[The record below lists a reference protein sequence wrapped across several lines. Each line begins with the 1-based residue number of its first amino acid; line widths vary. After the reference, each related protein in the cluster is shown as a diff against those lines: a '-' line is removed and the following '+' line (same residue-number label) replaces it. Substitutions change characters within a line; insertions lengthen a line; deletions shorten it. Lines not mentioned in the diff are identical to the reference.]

1 MTLNFIKGFPGSSAG
16 KESACNVGDL
26 GLISGL
32 RRSPGGG
39 HGNPLQYSGLENPH
53 GQRNLEGCSQWGRK
67 ESDMTERLSTQQTS
81 SKQMICVKSF
91 KTQQCYSTMLKN
103 NIRYFSNSL
112 SAKFTWKVWNRIF
125 LFYLYY
131 FLAMQCGMWDSSY
144 PTRG

>member
-1 MTLNFIKGFPGSSAG
+1 MALVVKNTPASAG
-16 KESACNVGDL
+16 DIRCQFNPWVRFL
-26 GLISGL
+26 GQEDPLEE
-32 RRSPGGG
+32 
-39 HGNPLQYSGLENPH
+39 GNPLQYSGLENPH